1 MGAEQV
7 LQAMIDAAAAAPAVV
22 FSPAVKFIRD
32 GGEPLP
38 VFRAD
43 DVKDYDLRG
52 GLYVPKHLNDPWAF
66 SSKSVW
72 DSMPLFSMRTVFGY
86 DEGTPAPTVRQE
98 SSDTEIVGWRC
109 WRLKTDE
116 RPELQSL
123 HHDTAWDTAVLR
135 ATQEPTVTN
144 VSGIYALDD
153 RAAIGFMLA
162 DFDPYAPV
170 YGEVALSGTVIEGS
184 KGFRG
189 ECAVIRSLFLR
200 RGDATHNALE
210 LADALAQRY
219 AVAVELDVDARPWPT
234 PDEDDED

>member
-7 LQAMIDAAAAAPAVV
+7 LQAMIDAAAAAPSVV

-32 GGEPLP
+32 GAEPLP

-43 DVKDYDLRG
+43 DVKHYDLRG
-52 GLYVPKHLNDPWAF
+52 GLYVPKHLND
-66 SSKSVW
+66 V
-72 DSMPLFSMRTVFGY
+72 SMRMVYDWGFPSFFTAAAENTATVK
-86 DEGTPAPTVRQE
+86 QE

-109 WRLKTDE
+109 WRLKMDE

-123 HHDTAWDTAVLR
+123 HHDTPWDTAVLR
-135 ATQEPTVTN
+135 ATHEPTVQN
-144 VSGIYALDD
+144 VAGIYALDD

-200 RGDATHNALE
+200 RGDATHNAME

-219 AVAVELDVDARPWPT
+219 AVAVELDIDARAWPT

>member
-7 LQAMIDAAAAAPAVV
+7 LQAMIDAAAASPPVV

-32 GGEPLP
+32 GGEPLR

-52 GLYVPKHLNDPWAF
+52 GLYVPKHLNDTT
-66 SSKSVW
+66 
-72 DSMPLFSMRTVFGY
+72 MRVVYDWGFPTMFGY
-86 DEGTPAPTVRQE
+86 DDGSPKATVKQE

-135 ATQEPTVTN
+135 ATQEPTVKN
-144 VSGIYALDD
+144 VTGIYALDD

-219 AVAVELDVDARPWPT
+219 AVSVELDIDARAWPT